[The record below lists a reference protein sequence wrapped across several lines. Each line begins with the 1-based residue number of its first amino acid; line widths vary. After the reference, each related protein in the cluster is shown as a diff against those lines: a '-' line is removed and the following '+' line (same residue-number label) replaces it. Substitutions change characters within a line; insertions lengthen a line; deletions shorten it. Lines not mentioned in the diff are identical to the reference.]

1 MSYTVNLRAL
11 GAIMITIGSLCSFK
25 VHAQTTSGEKEQQ
38 LNRIAAFGKAWGV
51 INYFHPQMGK
61 GQLNS
66 DSLFL
71 QYIRPLTTNPS
82 ATNFKTGITGMLA
95 DLHDPQSGIVT
106 TDIERKHNSRKSY
119 SQQQL
124 PGGVLY
130 IALPQDI
137 SGSSLKIDSVLRNN
151 TASDII
157 LDLRCDTFNYEP
169 GLQQYTTFIQPLVAG
184 IIDTTMILPTERS
197 FFYKG
202 LMRQDFQHS
211 VNLMMPDKDGN
222 IPGYQVN
229 MGFRNAAQGS
239 YIAVD
244 RNKKISG
251 KRYCFI
257 INQYVNVNIVSAL
270 MALRNRN
277 LCYLVVE
284 DKLPDYAYGSFY
296 KMQLPD
302 GITAK
307 IRCSEM
313 IYEDGTAGMQ
323 PDIIKA
329 DNNGT
334 LINDATNL
342 FTSAIRNTSAKHI
355 ENTVYI
361 RTPATM
367 HSTAGTPDA
376 SLRLLGLFN
385 FWNTI
390 HFFSPNKQLIS
401 VDWER
406 SLPRFIDI
414 FLKANDE
421 EKYFMALMEL
431 TAAIS
436 DGHAI
441 LYNTKSGRSPKGI
454 LDGNLPFVCDVINR
468 KIYVTSIMPDT
479 TQRQALSDLQYGDE
493 VVAIDNIHVDSIIKK
508 WKPLLVASNE
518 SGFNR
523 ELYATWFTA
532 GSIGSTAIVR
542 VSRNKKLYNITLKR
556 IDRNMY
562 YNLWGQ
568 VPRQATV
575 TITNPP
581 FCKVL
586 PGNIGYLR
594 LNKVYSKDLD
604 SISVLLKNC
613 AKIIIDARGYPKDA
627 RIGTNIAAY
636 IAKKTDTAAYELFP
650 YVTSPD
656 LLKRQ
661 TLIDYAVIEPN
672 TNPYLKNKKYYLL
685 VDEGNQ
691 SQGEWNPI
699 AIQGVTKAITIGRTT
714 AGANGMA
721 VTIPLPGDYM
731 TFYSGFAE
739 YYPDHTP
746 NQRLG
751 VKIDVIVNKT
761 LKGAIRGEDEILNKA
776 LELCK

>member
-1 MSYTVNLRAL
+1 MSYTVKLRAL
-11 GAIMITIGSLCSFK
+11 GAIMITIANLCSIK
-25 VHAQTTSGEKEQQ
+25 VHAQTTSGESNQQ
-38 LNRIAAFGKAWGV
+38 LNRIAAFGKVWGV

-71 QYIRPLTTNPS
+71 QYVRPLTTAPS
-82 ATNFKTGITGMLA
+82 AANLKKSITGMLA
-95 DLHDPQSGIVT
+95 DLRDAQSGLIT
-106 TDIERKHNSRKSY
+106 TNIQEKKSSRKSY
-119 SQQQL
+119 SQQL
-124 PGGVLY
+124 LTGGALY
-130 IALPQDI
+130 IALPQDLF
-137 SGSSLKIDSVLRNN
+137 SSPIKMDSILRNN
-151 TASDII
+151 TATDII
-157 LDLRCDTFNYEP
+157 LDLRCDTIGYES
-169 GLQQYTTFIQPLVAG
+169 GLQQYTAFLQPLVAG

-211 VNLMMPDKDGN
+211 VNLMTPDKNGN

-239 YIAVD
+239 YIQAD
-244 RNKKISG
+244 HSKKISG

-257 INQYVNVNIVSAL
+257 INQYVNVNIVNAL

-302 GITAK
+302 GLTVR

-313 IYEDGTAGMQ
+313 IYEDGTTGIQ
-323 PDIIKA
+323 PDILKA
-329 DNNGT
+329 DKNGT
-334 LINDATNL
+334 LINDAANL
-342 FTSAIRNTSAKHI
+342 FKSSIKNTSPKQIA
-355 ENTVYI
+355 NTVYI

-390 HFFSPNKQLIS
+390 HFFSPNKQLIT
-401 VDWER
+401 VDWEQ
-406 SLPRFIDI
+406 SLPRFINI
-414 FLKANDE
+414 FLQANDE

-431 TAAIS
+431 TAAIN

-454 LDGNLPFVCDVINR
+454 LDGNLPFVCDVIDRN
-468 KIYVTSIMPDT
+468 IYVTSIMPDT
-479 TQRQALSDLQYGDE
+479 TQRQALTGLQYGDE
-493 VVAIDNIHVDSIIKK
+493 VVAIDNIPVDSIIRK
-508 WKPLLVASNE
+508 WKSLLVASNE

-542 VSRNKKLYNITLKR
+542 VSRNKQLHNITLKR
-556 IDRNMY
+556 IDRSVY

-568 VPRQATV
+568 VPRQATT
-575 TITNPP
+575 TITNAPYY
-581 FCKVL
+581 KVL

-594 LNKVYSKDLD
+594 LNRVYSKDLD
-604 SISVLLKNC
+604 SVSKLLKDC
-613 AKIIIDARGYPKDA
+613 EKIIIDARGYPKDA

-636 IAKKTDTAAYELFP
+636 IARKTDTAAYELFP

-672 TNPYLKNKKYYLL
+672 TNPYLKNKQYYLL

-699 AIQGVTKAITIGRTT
+699 AIQGVTKATTIGRTT

-739 YYPDHTP
+739 YYSDHTP
-746 NQRLG
+746 NQQLG

-761 LKGAIRGEDEILNKA
+761 LKGAIRGEDEILNKV
-776 LELCK
+776 LELCR